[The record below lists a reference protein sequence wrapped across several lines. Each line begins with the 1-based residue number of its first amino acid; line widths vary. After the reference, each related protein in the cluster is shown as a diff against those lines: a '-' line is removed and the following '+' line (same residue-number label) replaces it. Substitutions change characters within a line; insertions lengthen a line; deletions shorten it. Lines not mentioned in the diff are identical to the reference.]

1 MFRSTK
7 RRGNLIWLSLK
18 DYFNEWQMSG
28 CFILALAAVLAP
40 MMVLFGL
47 KVGIIGSMVD
57 GLVQDPRN
65 LEIRLV
71 GSGRYFPSWFDN
83 MRKRSDV
90 AFVIPRT
97 RSLAATIQLKSNN
110 APRILR
116 VEMIPSGQGD
126 PLLPRGR
133 RIPNEFVQVVL
144 SSSAARKLKVSAG
157 DTVDGSLSRK
167 FHGRSERKHRT
178 LIVTRVAPPASF
190 ARDGVFVSLEL
201 MKAAEDFRD
210 GRAVPSLGWSG
221 DPQLPGNADR
231 AYPGFRLYAKTIYD
245 VEVLSETLAEQGIEV
260 RTRAADISVVQ
271 NMDRNFSLI
280 YWVIA
285 IIGLVGFTFSLGS
298 SIWANVDRKRRE
310 LSVLRLIGFRTGD
323 IMLFPMLQAFFT
335 GLFGWGL
342 ASLIYL
348 GVEFVINTQLADSL
362 QFRGTICQLMPEHY
376 LGALIFTVCAA
387 TFAAALGGYHA
398 ARIEPSDGLREI

>member
-1 MFRSTK
+1 MK
-7 RRGNLIWLSLK
+7 RLGNLAWLSLK

-71 GSGRYFPSWFDN
+71 GSGHFNSAWFDVL
-83 MRKRSDV
+83 RQRSDV

-97 RSLAATIQLKSNN
+97 RSLAATIQLKSDNS
-110 APRILR
+110 PRILR
-116 VEMIPSGQGD
+116 VEMIPTGKGD
-126 PLLPRGR
+126 PLFPKGTLMPSGHA
-133 RIPNEFVQVVL
+133 QVIL
-144 SSSAARKLKVSAG
+144 SASAARKLNVTAG

-167 FHGRSERKHRT
+167 FQGRSERKHRK
-178 LIVTRVAPPASF
+178 LIVSKVASPSVF
-190 ARDGVFVSLEL
+190 TRDGLLVSLEL
-201 MKAAEDFRD
+201 MTAAEDFRD
-210 GRAVPSLGWSG
+210 GRAVPALGWSG
-221 DPQLPGNADR
+221 DSQLNNER
-231 AYPGFRLYAKTIYD
+231 SYPGFRLYAKTIYD
-245 VEVLSETLAEQGIEV
+245 VATISETLTTQGIEV
-260 RTRAADISVVQ
+260 RTRAADIATVQ
-271 NMDRNFSLI
+271 NMDRSLTLI
-280 YWVIA
+280 YWLIA

-310 LSVLRLIGFRTGD
+310 LSVLRLVGFRTGD
-323 IMLFPMLQAFFT
+323 IVLFPMLQAFFT
-335 GLFGWGL
+335 GVFGWGL

-348 GVEFVINTQLADSL
+348 GVEYGINQRLAGSL
-362 QFRGTICQLMPEHY
+362 NFSKTICKLLPEHFI
-376 LGALIFTVCAA
+376 GAVLFTVCAA
-387 TFAAALGGYHA
+387 LFAAALGGYHA